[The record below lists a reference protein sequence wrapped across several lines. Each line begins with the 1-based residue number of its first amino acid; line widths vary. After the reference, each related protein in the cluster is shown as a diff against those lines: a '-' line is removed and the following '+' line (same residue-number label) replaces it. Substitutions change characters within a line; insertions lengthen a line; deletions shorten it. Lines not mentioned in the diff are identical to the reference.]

1 MAMKAAKEK
10 AAAMAAA
17 IGQNIGRAIKITEGN
32 VGGQPFMNYSANS
45 NATGTMG
52 VFTESLVTFAPGA
65 IKIEAQ
71 VTVSFQLN

>member
-10 AAAMAAA
+10 ATAMAAA
-17 IGQNIGRAIKITEGN
+17 VGQNISRAIKITEGN
-32 VGGQPFMNYSANS
+32 IGGQPFTNYAANNS
-45 NATGTMG
+45 TVSTG
-52 VFTESLVTFAPGA
+52 VFTEPLVTFAPGA

>member
-10 AAAMAAA
+10 ATAMAAA
-17 IGQNIGRAIKITEGN
+17 VGQNIGRAIKITEGIL
-32 VGGQPFMNYSANS
+32 GGQAVSNYLANNS
-45 NATGTMG
+45 TGSFG
-52 VFTESLVTFAPGA
+52 SVTESLVTFAPGA